1 MKRALLVS
9 TGTVA
14 GLAAVLTYS
23 GGETPAAIASDVPVG
38 SVAGLGAP
46 APETPSDAPAPPDT
60 AAPAATPAASKA
72 PAAKAAPAA
81 KPTKAASAAK
91 AAPAAAPT
99 QAAAKPAAPAPTK
112 APAPAPTKTKAA
124 PPPKPSGDF
133 LGTAV
138 TYKYGTLQMGIRVKD
153 GKIVD
158 AWAVSYPKGESQP
171 YSEMAIPI
179 LRKQTIGA
187 TSANISGATG
197 ASLTSNAWS
206 KSLAGAIAKAGI

>member
-14 GLAAVLTYS
+14 GLAAVLSYS
-23 GGETPAAIASDVPVG
+23 GAEAPIAIASDVPG
-38 SVAGLGAP
+38 GAVAGLGGP
-46 APETPSDAPAPPDT
+46 APEASTGPE
-60 AAPAATPAASKA
+60 AAPAATPAA
-72 PAAKAAPAA
+72 
-81 KPTKAASAAK
+81 
-91 AAPAAAPT
+91 T
-99 QAAAKPAAPAPTK
+99 QAAAAKPAAAKPAKAATPAKAAAPAAPAPATTKAPAKPAPATTK
-112 APAPAPTKTKAA
+112 APAPTPTKTKAA

-133 LGTAV
+133 MGTAV
-138 TYKYGTLQMGIRVKD
+138 TYKYGTLRMGIRVKN

-158 AWAVSYPKGESQP
+158 AWAVSYPKGDSQP

-179 LRKQTIGA
+179 LRQQSIGA
-187 TSANISGATG
+187 TSANIAGATG